1 MIELFD
7 TNIYELNRT
16 SSKGNQ
22 MKWRRDE
29 YWYKADYC
37 GYEGLSE
44 IVVSKLLQYSNI
56 DSSLIVDYDVEEIKY
71 KNQTFLGCKSKN
83 FLLEGE
89 ELITLE
95 RLYKNVYG
103 RSFYE
108 DVYRIEEIKER
119 AKFIVEET
127 VKLTNIKD
135 FDKYL
140 SILLT
145 VDALFLNE
153 DRHLHNIA
161 VIVNKNN
168 EFRVCPIFDN
178 GAGLLSDCKLDYP
191 MDSNLLDMM
200 KEVNAKT
207 ICTNF
212 DEQLEVIVS
221 VYGKQVRFTFNR
233 NKIQDILD
241 SIHEYDVDTKERVK
255 NILFEQIRKYQYLFD

>member
-1 MIELFD
+1 M
-7 TNIYELNRT
+7 
-16 SSKGNQ
+16 
-22 MKWRRDE
+22 
-29 YWYKADYC
+29 
-37 GYEGLSE
+37 
-44 IVVSKLLQYSNI
+44 QYSNI

-83 FLLEGE
+83 FLSEGE

-178 GAGLLSDCKLDYP
+178 GASLLSDCKLDYP
-191 MDSNLLDMM
+191 LGVDLEILM
-200 KEVNAKT
+200 KEVKAKT
-207 ICTNF
+207 ICTSF
-212 DEQLEVIVS
+212 DEQLEVIES

-255 NILFEQIRKYQYLFD
+255 EILFEQFRKYQYFFD